1 MQHEKASFFS
11 TRFIQFLGGKN
22 TLFLLFLI
30 FLVGLII
37 WIFDV
42 VSFVFYPLQVLLANV
57 VLPVI
62 LATIGYYL
70 LRPLLRKL
78 IKFGVF

>member
-1 MQHEKASFFS
+1 MQPEKAPFFN

-22 TLFLLFLI
+22 TLFLLFLV
-30 FLVGLII
+30 FLIGLII

-57 VLPVI
+57 VHTDL
-62 LATIGYYL
+62 LATNGYY
-70 LRPLLRKL
+70 
-78 IKFGVF
+78 